1 MFANIM
7 KGIML
12 GLLGGFLLLLGFGLI
27 SQYGLSN
34 TVILVIG
41 FIVLIVGFAILIM
54 ARKVIQRA

>member
-1 MFANIM
+1 
-7 KGIML
+7 ML